1 MWFLSTISSPHN
13 IAPTIEDSRTIETD
27 IGEAQFWGGDM
38 RSLLLTILV
47 VLVSALS
54 VGCSADRSPPDFQAQ
69 LDAALAINGPQAR
82 DNALATVAENAAA
95 AAEVDI
101 AKKAVAKISHPVK
114 KDKAAEGAALKL
126 ARAGKSAAAVEVAK
140 MINDVTLRDNTLSK
154 LTK

>member
-1 MWFLSTISSPHN
+1 V
-13 IAPTIEDSRTIETD
+13 
-27 IGEAQFWGGDM
+27 AQ
-38 RSLLLTILV
+38 
-47 VLVSALS
+47 
-54 VGCSADRSPPDFQAQ
+54 
-69 LDAALAINGPQAR
+69 

-140 MINDVTLRDNTLSK
+140 MINDVRLRDNTLSK